1 MCISKIVNGLMK
13 VFLLAGVLI
22 IMCVVGPL
30 YAQVEHNYKVD
41 PQSTNCDSLNL
52 ATLPIIEAISIIEQ
66 STFRF
71 QQQFKISRTYGVMD
85 ARYFSC
91 DGKFGYLII
100 KVDKEDYIY
109 IDVPKPKWTSL
120 ISSADINGFYDME
133 IKGIYEVITEN
144 KN

>member
-1 MCISKIVNGLMK
+1 MSKIVKRLIRI
-13 VFLLAGVLI
+13 FLLGGVLI

-41 PQSTNCDSLNL
+41 PQSTNCDSLKIT
-52 ATLPIIEAISIIEQ
+52 TLLVSEAISIIEQ

-71 QQQFKISRTYGVMD
+71 QQQFKISRTYGVMN

-91 DGKFGYLII
+91 HGKFGYLII
-100 KVDKEDYIY
+100 MVDKRDYIY

-133 IKGIYEVITEN
+133 IKGNYEVITEN
-144 KN
+144 EK